1 MSAAAKPRVQK
12 GTSAG
17 RSAAPVPTTLIEVA
31 SKHGS
36 TDAAGEATLRQ
47 LPLLGISGV
56 REVRVSSVYEI
67 SGKFGASQINQIA
80 RELLAD
86 PITQEYRVEKST
98 PSPAFLIGPHHRIEV
113 WLKPTV
119 SDPVG
124 ESTQAAITAL
134 GLPEPVRVRT
144 GLAYHLIGRL
154 SKGQVETVLNKLVSN
169 PVIHSTKVTQR

>member
-1 MSAAAKPRVQK
+1 MTAPAR
-12 GTSAG
+12 GNTG
-17 RSAAPVPTTLIEVA
+17 RSGSAPTTLVEVA
-31 SKHGS
+31 SKLGT

-47 LPLLGISGV
+47 LPLLGVTGV
-56 REVRVSSVYEI
+56 REVRVSALYEI
-67 SGKFGASQINQIA
+67 SGKFGSSQINQIA

-98 PSPAFLIGPHHRIEV
+98 PSPAFLIGPHHRVEV

-124 ESTQAAITAL
+124 ESTQTAIAAL
-134 GLPEPVRVRT
+134 GLSEPLNVRT
-144 GLAYHLIGRL
+144 GRAYHLIGRL
-154 SKGQVETVLNKLVSN
+154 TKAQVEKIVNKLVSN